1 MAARDGSAS
10 KAVNVPEPPR
20 SLVSN
25 ASGPTATPGPTSLW
39 EMARGYWSIVGP
51 ERGLSVLAVAILW
64 IAGVLEGTTLLML
77 VPLLQRTALSSAT
90 HGPFTPLL
98 GALGFHGRSVVWA
111 SVAGFG
117 LMTLAAALGTF
128 GGNSLIAVARTRIE
142 ARLRKD
148 LTERLLNMEWS
159 AFLMTRLGDMASS
172 LLMESAQ
179 VGAGVQQT
187 LTSIAALLQ
196 AGFFV
201 ALAFFLSLEL
211 TALVIGLALVTVFVL
226 RPIGRRVE
234 AQTRAL
240 TAATQEIGRRITDVI
255 GNLKFFRST
264 GRSSSAKSLFWA
276 SYDEYADRLQWTQ
289 VAPFA
294 VRLSYDM
301 VALLFV
307 VALLAVSLGGASTL
321 SGTTI
326 VFLAIFL
333 RLSPRLR
340 DLQGGMVM
348 ARVYYPWVD
357 RWKERVATAGA
368 HPAVPSGTGTPTF
381 DEGLAAEGVSFAFP
395 GLAEQVVDGASWEL
409 GRGETIA
416 FVGES
421 GAGKTTM
428 LDLVSGLLVPTK
440 GRVSLDGISLREL
453 DLEQWQAHIG
463 LVLDQSPLF
472 HATVRENIVA
482 DDRPDDDLVW
492 RCLGAA
498 HAEGFIRELPLGL
511 DTVIGERGGRLSG
524 GQRQRLGLARALYR
538 RPWLL
543 ILDEATSMLDSAS
556 EAVVLDALQE
566 LHGQV
571 SMIMVAHRLATV
583 RMANRIYVLDR
594 GSIVQSGSWDQLLAD
609 SRGQFAQM
617 AARQGFFPESSGAA
631 VRGGA

>member
-10 KAVNVPEPPR
+10 KAVDVSEHPR
-20 SLVSN
+20 SVVSDAPGTT
-25 ASGPTATPGPTSLW
+25 ASQGATSLW

-51 ERGLSVLAVAILW
+51 ERGLAVLGVAVLCV
-64 IAGVLEGTTLLML
+64 AGVLEGTALLML
-77 VPLLQRTALSSAT
+77 VPLLQRTTAGAAT
-90 HGPFTPLL
+90 SGPFTPLL
-98 GALGFHGRSVVWA
+98 ESLGFHQRGLVWA
-111 SVAGFG
+111 SIVGFG

-128 GGNSLIAVARTRIE
+128 AGNSLIAAVRARTE

-148 LTERLLNMEWS
+148 LTGRLLGMEWS

-172 LLMESAQ
+172 LLMESGQ
-179 VGAGVQQT
+179 VGAGIQQI

-196 AGFFV
+196 ATFFV
-201 ALAFFLSLEL
+201 GLAFFLSLEL

-226 RPIGRRVE
+226 RPIGRRAE

-240 TAATQEIGRRITDVI
+240 TAATQEIGRRIADVI

-264 GRSSSAKSLFWA
+264 GGRSSAQTLFWT

-289 VAPFA
+289 IAPFA
-294 VRLSYDM
+294 VRLSYEL
-301 VALLFV
+301 VALVFV

-340 DLQGGMVM
+340 DLQGGTVM
-348 ARVYYPWVD
+348 ARVFYPWLAK
-357 RWKERVATAGA
+357 WKERVATAAA

-381 DEGLAAEGVSFAFP
+381 ERRLTADSVTFAFP
-395 GLAEQVVDGASWEL
+395 GAAEQVVDQVSWEL
-409 GRGETIA
+409 GRGKTIA

-428 LDLVSGLLVPTK
+428 LDLITGLLVPTE
-440 GRVSLDGISLREL
+440 GRISLDGAPLQEL
-453 DLEQWQAHIG
+453 DLEQWQSHIG

-472 HATVRENIVA
+472 HATVRANIVA
-482 DDRPDDDLVW
+482 DEQPDDDLVW
-492 RCLGAA
+492 QCLAAA
-498 HAEGFIRELPLGL
+498 HAERFIRELPLGL
-511 DTVIGERGGRLSG
+511 DTLIGERGGRLSG

-556 EAVVLDALQE
+556 EAVVLEALQE

-583 RMANRIYVLDR
+583 RMADRIYVLDR
-594 GSIVQSGSWDQLLAD
+594 GRIVQSGSWTELLAD

-617 AARQGFFPESSGAA
+617 AAKQGFFAEPSGLAA
-631 VRGGA
+631 QH